1 MITDLVLKQVARDAL
16 KGIKPIVETHTLRD
30 GFEAEL
36 NEYYNAEQMM
46 QMFLN
51 GWERASKYIL
61 QEIKETV
68 GGEQNDQ

>member
-16 KGIKPIVETHTLRD
+16 KGIKPIMETYTLRD
-30 GFEAEL
+30 GVEAET

-61 QEIKETV
+61 QEVKKAT
-68 GGEQNDQ
+68 GGEQ

>member
-16 KGIKPIVETHTLRD
+16 KGIKPIMETHTLRD
-30 GFEAEL
+30 GVEAET

-61 QEIKETV
+61 QEVKKAT
-68 GGEQNDQ
+68 GGEQ

>member
-16 KGIKPIVETHTLRD
+16 KGIKPIMETYTLRD
-30 GFEAEL
+30 GVEAET

-51 GWERASKYIL
+51 GWARASKYIL
-61 QEIKETV
+61 QEVKKAT
-68 GGEQNDQ
+68 GGE

>member
-16 KGIKPIVETHTLRD
+16 KGIKPIMETYTLRD
-30 GFEAEL
+30 GVKAET

-61 QEIKETV
+61 QEVKKAT
-68 GGEQNDQ
+68 GGEQ